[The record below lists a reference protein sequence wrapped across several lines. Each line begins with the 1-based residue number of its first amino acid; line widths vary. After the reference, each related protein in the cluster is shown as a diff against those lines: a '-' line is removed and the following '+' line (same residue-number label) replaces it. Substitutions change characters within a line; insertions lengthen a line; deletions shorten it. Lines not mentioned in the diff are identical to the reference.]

1 MADRPGPSLRVA
13 VVLALAVVGLLETLA
28 LVQGFRS
35 HRRLAASAA
44 AAVRARVEGAAP
56 GLREVLAPGGSA
68 AWNEAARSALDLGL
82 ASEVEIFDESGR
94 AYLSLPAPPPVGHWP
109 SPAELERGRRDGLLV
124 VVRQSGTWARVLAY
138 LPVASGP
145 DRLVLRLSARAKDLE
160 EDFRERQQ
168 ALIGHGVSIAF
179 LVLAAALA
187 LLPAR
192 REAEPPTPRV
202 LDAYE
207 EAMGRLKEQGQ
218 AMSLRHQAERRQLEE
233 VIRDREAMARA
244 GELTAGIVHEV
255 RNGLGT
261 IVGYARLMEASSPD
275 VADAARGILAECE
288 TLEKVARRFM
298 EFVKDEK
305 VQIAP
310 LDLGRMLSRVVA
322 RELRNRTSRPRLS
335 GLEEAGVLR
344 GDEGLLERAFEN
356 LVRNAAEAAGER
368 GHVFVDV
375 GREED
380 AVVVRVGDDGPGMS
394 DEQRRSLRPF
404 VTTKPGGLG
413 LGLPIALK
421 IVRLHGGELLLA
433 PRTPRGL
440 EVSARLPLEGPPAE
454 ADPPATLGNVED
466 ESRA

>member
-1 MADRPGPSLRVA
+1 MSV
-13 VVLALAVVGLLETLA
+13 
-28 LVQGFRS
+28 
-35 HRRLAASAA
+35 
-44 AAVRARVEGAAP
+44 
-56 GLREVLAPGGSA
+56 
-68 AWNEAARSALDLGL
+68 
-82 ASEVEIFDESGR
+82 
-94 AYLSLPAPPPVGHWP
+94 
-109 SPAELERGRRDGLLV
+109 
-124 VVRQSGTWARVLAY
+124 
-138 LPVASGP
+138 
-145 DRLVLRLSARAKDLE
+145 
-160 EDFRERQQ
+160 
-168 ALIGHGVSIAF
+168 AF

-192 REAEPPTPRV
+192 REAEPATPRV

-207 EAMGRLKEQGQ
+207 EAMGRLKEQGR
-218 AMSLRHQAERRQLEE
+218 AMSLRHLAERRQLEE
-233 VIRDREAMARA
+233 VIHDREAMARA
-244 GELTAGIVHEV
+244 GELTAGVVHEV

-261 IVGYARLMEASSPD
+261 IVGYARLMEGAPAASPD
-275 VADAARGILAECE
+275 VGDAARGILAECE

-335 GLEEAGVLR
+335 GLEEAGVLQ

-375 GREED
+375 DHEDD

-394 DEQRRSLRPF
+394 VGQRESLRPF

-421 IVRLHGGELLLA
+421 IVRLHGGELLIA

-440 EVSARLPLEGPPAE
+440 QVSARFPLDGPPAE
-454 ADPPATLGNVED
+454 TEQPATLGNAGE
-466 ESRA
+466 ESRGGSAEPESGH